1 MSKSLHVGF
10 YQTPPLWLNEQFGIQ
25 QFEFPEV
32 DLNGFS
38 NQTVSAKLRLGHQME
53 TVFKEL
59 IERSTSYEMILHNV
73 PLIREKRTIGEIDF
87 ILRNLLQDQIIHV
100 ELTYKFYIIDTNI
113 SEPIHRLVGPN
124 RRDMFFTKLEKIKN
138 RQFSLL
144 HEKEA
149 TDVLEAHQLK
159 LENIEQQCCFK
170 AQLFVPYQNEAV
182 HIRPLNQKCIR
193 GYFIAFDDFNSAYFR
208 KFTYYIPKKREWV
221 LEPHLKVPFE
231 PHYQTLL
238 NINVLML
245 KESSPMLWLNKGNG
259 IVEKLFVVWW

>member
-1 MSKSLHVGF
+1 MSNCLHDGF
-10 YQTPPLWLNEQFGIQ
+10 YRTQPLWLNDQFGIP
-25 QFEFPEV
+25 QFVFPEV
-32 DLNGFS
+32 DSLRFS
-38 NQTVSAKLRLGHQME
+38 NKTIPTNLRLGHQME

-59 IERSTSYEMILHNV
+59 IERSTSYEMILHNI
-73 PLIREKRTIGEIDF
+73 PLVREKRTIGEIDF

-100 ELTYKFYIIDTNI
+100 ELTYKFYVIDTNI

-149 TDVLEAHQLK
+149 TDVLEAHQLTV
-159 LENIEQQCCFK
+159 ENIEQQCCFK
-170 AQLFVPYQNEAV
+170 AQLFVPYQNESV

-193 GYFIAFDDFNSAYFR
+193 GYWIAFDDFNSEYFR

-221 LEPHLKVPFE
+221 IAPHLNVPFE
-231 PHYQTLL
+231 AHYQTLL
-238 NINVLML
+238 NINMLMI